1 MEVGLAVKRA
11 GAVKPEALSPARTLG
26 FRGSIKA
33 RTRSSCVGFQP
44 PASGAWRMR
53 AVRVACK
60 GAVRSEAVLE
70 EKAPPPMKK
79 KKKKDVSFAGPLRL
93 YVGLPLDAVSDCNA
107 VNHGKAIAAGLRA
120 LALLGVHGVDLPVFW
135 GVAAA
140 GDWTSYLALA
150 AMARDVGL
158 RLRVSLN
165 LHAGRRPRLPLPESV
180 SRAAASNP
188 DLLFSDRSG
197 RQRADCLSFAV
208 DDLPV
213 LDGKTPMEVYKEF
226 FQSFR
231 FAFSD
236 FFGATIE
243 VSKAASFLRFLPH
256 PLRYPSFPPSGSH
269 RFTGV
274 GEFQCYDRYMLADL
288 KRHAM
293 EAGNPF
299 WGHSGPH
306 DAPEYNQSPA
316 FGKFF
321 KENGGSWETAYGQFF
336 LSWYSGKL
344 LSHGDRLLSIASQV
358 FGDLPVSLSAKV
370 PLLHWWHKTRSRP
383 SQLTA
388 GFYNTDGRD
397 GYEAVA
403 EIFSSK
409 SCTMI
414 IPGMD
419 LSDRDQ
425 PQGVKSS
432 PESLLSQIMGACKK
446 HGVRLAG
453 ENYSLMGVGTT
464 GFHRIKENILAEN
477 SRLDSFTYQRMG
489 AEFFSP
495 EHWPLFTEFIRSM
508 MQPEMDSDDTP
519 GSGERFSLM
528 DAVPANDREMQT
540 V

>member
-1 MEVGLAVKRA
+1 MEVGSAVKRA
-11 GAVKPEALSPARTLG
+11 GAAVPEALLPARTLG
-26 FRGSIKA
+26 FRDPIKA
-33 RTRSSCVGFQP
+33 RTRTSCVGFQP
-44 PASGAWRMR
+44 PASGAWRKR
-53 AVRVACK
+53 AVWVARK
-60 GAVRSEAVLE
+60 VAVRSEAVLE

-79 KKKKDVSFAGPLRL
+79 KEAGPVRL

-158 RLRVSLN
+158 RLRVSLH
-165 LHAGRRPRLPLPESV
+165 LHAQRRPRLPLPESV

-197 RQRADCLSFAV
+197 RRHPDCLSFAV

-213 LDGKTPMEVYKEF
+213 LDGKTPMEVYEEF
-226 FQSFR
+226 YQSFR

-243 VSKAASFLRFLPH
+243 DITIGLGPNGE
-256 PLRYPSFPPSGSH
+256 LRYPSFPPSGSH
-269 RFTGV
+269 GFTGV
-274 GEFQCYDRYMLADL
+274 GEFQCYDKYMLADL

-293 EAGNPF
+293 EAGNPI

-321 KENGGSWETAYGQFF
+321 KENGGSWETAYGQLF

-344 LSHGDRLLSIASQV
+344 LSHGDRLLSVASQV
-358 FGDLPVSLSAKV
+358 FGDLPVALSAKV

-397 GYEAVA
+397 GYDAVA

-432 PESLLSQIMGACKK
+432 PESLLSQIMRACRK

-453 ENYSLMGVGTT
+453 ENYSLVGVGTT
-464 GFHRIKENILAEN
+464 GFRRIKENILAEN
-477 SRLDSFTYQRMG
+477 SRLDSFTYHRMG

-508 MQPEMDSDDTP
+508 MQPEMDSDDIP
-519 GSGERFSLM
+519 SSGQRFSLM
-528 DAVPANDREMQT
+528 DAVPADDREMQT